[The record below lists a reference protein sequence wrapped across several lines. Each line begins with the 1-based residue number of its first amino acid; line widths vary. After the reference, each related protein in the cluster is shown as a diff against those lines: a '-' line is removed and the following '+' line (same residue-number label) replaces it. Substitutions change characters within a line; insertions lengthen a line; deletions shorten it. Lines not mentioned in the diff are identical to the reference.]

1 MEKVGTKGVAL
12 RACIPAGLEID
23 RCLCDTGAA
32 ENKVK
37 VSP

>member
-1 MEKVGTKGVAL
+1 MAR
-12 RACIPAGLEID
+12 RARIPAGLEIAD
-23 RCLCDTGAA
+23 SLCDNDAA